1 MKQEMNVGEDGY
13 QNPLYWK
20 KKKERT
26 VLQLLALFTIAPLT
40 LSSLKMKQTVKQN
53 KNYQSSGRRLAWSK
67 TINTALKH
75 HNVA

>member
-1 MKQEMNVGEDGY
+1 MLEKMGIKTPFTE
-13 QNPLYWK
+13 K

-53 KNYQSSGRRLAWSK
+53 KNYQSSGRRLA
-67 TINTALKH
+67 
-75 HNVA
+75 